1 MRQETDSM
9 CRMECFSVLF
19 TKFYYFL
26 LILKIISWNWL
37 AILHLY
43 PRWSSQQHIY
53 ILFTLSSFFVCL
65 HISPQTEGVR
75 TLQIMSKTSHRAKIH
90 RTGGRNPTYRVIMH
104 HWKRRLVIRPILYL
118 LVAPVTALTSWQF
131 PVYKRLVDIHH
142 KDIANHKS
150 TCIIQISFMIPTSG
164 IMQVI
169 GSANKRRRCSI
180 TSSLIGW
187 AHIENDPCTCMAVTI
202 RAVMVEIM

>member
-1 MRQETDSM
+1 MRHVLSWHLTSSPTVNSDDAIFMRQETGSM

-90 RTGGRNPTYRVIMH
+90 RTGGQNPSYRGQKSNIPCYNNWQHISSESETWFTPV
-104 HWKRRLVIRPILYL
+104 PINN
-118 LVAPVTALTSWQF
+118 VPVNGRI
-131 PVYKRLVDIHH
+131 Y
-142 KDIANHKS
+142 
-150 TCIIQISFMIPTSG
+150 
-164 IMQVI
+164 
-169 GSANKRRRCSI
+169 
-180 TSSLIGW
+180 TSSGL
-187 AHIENDPCTCMAVTI
+187 N
-202 RAVMVEIM
+202 R

>member
-1 MRQETDSM
+1 MRHVLSWHLTSSPTVNSDDAIFMRQETDSM

-53 ILFTLSSFFVCL
+53 IWFTLSSFFVCL

-90 RTGGRNPTYRVIMH
+90 RTGGQNPSYRGQKSSIPCYNPRHLYKFCIAFIPPLSPPKVAH
-104 HWKRRLVIRPILYL
+104 YKAFGNLNKRI
-118 LVAPVTALTSWQF
+118 F
-131 PVYKRLVDIHH
+131 PV
-142 KDIANHKS
+142 S
-150 TCIIQISFMIPTSG
+150 
-164 IMQVI
+164 QVP
-169 GSANKRRRCSI
+169 KFE
-180 TSSLIGW
+180 
-187 AHIENDPCTCMAVTI
+187 H
-202 RAVMVEIM
+202 

>member
-1 MRQETDSM
+1 MRHVLSWHLTSSPTVNSDDAIFMRQETDSM
-9 CRMECFSVLF
+9 CTMECFSVLF

-26 LILKIISWNWL
+26 LILKIISLNWL

-90 RTGGRNPTYRVIMH
+90 RTGGQNPSYRGQKSNIPCYNAYQTTETFTKYKH
-104 HWKRRLVIRPILYL
+104 FWIQTIQNISRKLLSLLISLWKY
-118 LVAPVTALTSWQF
+118 
-131 PVYKRLVDIHH
+131 
-142 KDIANHKS
+142 
-150 TCIIQISFMIPTSG
+150 
-164 IMQVI
+164 
-169 GSANKRRRCSI
+169 
-180 TSSLIGW
+180 
-187 AHIENDPCTCMAVTI
+187 
-202 RAVMVEIM
+202 

>member
-1 MRQETDSM
+1 M
-9 CRMECFSVLF
+9 CRMECFSVLS

-90 RTGGRNPTYRVIMH
+90 RTGGQNPSYRGQKSNIPCYNFVQSTITVCQDY
-104 HWKRRLVIRPILYL
+104 WYVRRPL
-118 LVAPVTALTSWQF
+118 LRYICTA
-131 PVYKRLVDIHH
+131 
-142 KDIANHKS
+142 
-150 TCIIQISFMIPTSG
+150 C
-164 IMQVI
+164 
-169 GSANKRRRCSI
+169 
-180 TSSLIGW
+180 
-187 AHIENDPCTCMAVTI
+187 I
-202 RAVMVEIM
+202 RATNEVSRYNMLFHYPVFLFLLAIKFAH

>member
-1 MRQETDSM
+1 MRHVLSWHLTSSPTVNSDDAIFMRQETDSM

-90 RTGGRNPTYRVIMH
+90 RTGGQNPSYRGQKSNIPCYNTRYTNLCRGTH
-104 HWKRRLVIRPILYL
+104 FW
-118 LVAPVTALTSWQF
+118 SWNLSTDTEEI
-131 PVYKRLVDIHH
+131 YE
-142 KDIANHKS
+142 ANS
-150 TCIIQISFMIPTSG
+150 GDSFIN
-164 IMQVI
+164 I
-169 GSANKRRRCSI
+169 
-180 TSSLIGW
+180 
-187 AHIENDPCTCMAVTI
+187 D
-202 RAVMVEIM
+202 

>member
-9 CRMECFSVLF
+9 CTMECFSVLF

-53 ILFTLSSFFVCL
+53 ILFTLSSFFLCL

-90 RTGGRNPTYRVIMH
+90 RTGGQNPSYRGQKSNIPCYNFTQK
-104 HWKRRLVIRPILYL
+104 WIDL
-118 LVAPVTALTSWQF
+118 LVPQKNFVY
-131 PVYKRLVDIHH
+131 PVYPLLTMGHVSEGNICDFNWYWCVQGAWRCLFMRSLLH
-142 KDIANHKS
+142 
-150 TCIIQISFMIPTSG
+150 CLGIQLSFVNAYLSIFHDSR
-164 IMQVI
+164 IFHQHCHVI
-169 GSANKRRRCSI
+169 
-180 TSSLIGW
+180 
-187 AHIENDPCTCMAVTI
+187 
-202 RAVMVEIM
+202 

>member
-9 CRMECFSVLF
+9 CTMECFSVLF

-90 RTGGRNPTYRVIMH
+90 RTGGQNPSYRGQKSNIPCYNIKCIHTY
-104 HWKRRLVIRPILYL
+104 
-118 LVAPVTALTSWQF
+118 
-131 PVYKRLVDIHH
+131 IHY
-142 KDIANHKS
+142 
-150 TCIIQISFMIPTSG
+150 
-164 IMQVI
+164 
-169 GSANKRRRCSI
+169 
-180 TSSLIGW
+180 
-187 AHIENDPCTCMAVTI
+187 TI
-202 RAVMVEIM
+202 RGFNRSRKHKNISMINSAFRNNPYLALMGELWGVYCTDWLKKRNECDVTVPHCIYIK

>member
-1 MRQETDSM
+1 MRHVLSWHLTSSPTVNSDDAIFMRQETDSM
-9 CRMECFSVLF
+9 CTMECFSVLF

-53 ILFTLSSFFVCL
+53 ILFTLSSFFLCL

-90 RTGGRNPTYRVIMH
+90 RTGGQNPSYRG
-104 HWKRRLVIRPILYL
+104 
-118 LVAPVTALTSWQF
+118 Q
-131 PVYKRLVDIHH
+131 
-142 KDIANHKS
+142 KS
-150 TCIIQISFMIPTSG
+150 NIPCYNIGLNMSPSDSFMSCLDSLQG
-164 IMQVI
+164 Y
-169 GSANKRRRCSI
+169 SAVALYALQ
-180 TSSLIGW
+180 LIVLVVFG
-187 AHIENDPCTCMAVTI
+187 AVD
-202 RAVMVEIM
+202 

>member
-1 MRQETDSM
+1 MRHVLSWHLTSSPTVNSDDAIFMRQETDSM
-9 CRMECFSVLF
+9 CTMECFSVLF

-43 PRWSSQQHIY
+43 PRWSSKQHIY

-90 RTGGRNPTYRVIMH
+90 RTGGQNPSYRGQKSNIPCYNVNCTRTNTFKWNAEQNNMMIFIKRNMFAKCWP
-104 HWKRRLVIRPILYL
+104 L
-118 LVAPVTALTSWQF
+118 
-131 PVYKRLVDIHH
+131 
-142 KDIANHKS
+142 
-150 TCIIQISFMIPTSG
+150 
-164 IMQVI
+164 
-169 GSANKRRRCSI
+169 
-180 TSSLIGW
+180 
-187 AHIENDPCTCMAVTI
+187 
-202 RAVMVEIM
+202 

>member
-1 MRQETDSM
+1 MRHVLSWHLTSSPTVNSDDAIFMRQETDSM

-90 RTGGRNPTYRVIMH
+90 RTGGQNPSYRGQKSNIPCYNLLQFIHQHTHNHREYDVYDETGCILAKYIILR
-104 HWKRRLVIRPILYL
+104 WKNWKV
-118 LVAPVTALTSWQF
+118 
-131 PVYKRLVDIHH
+131 
-142 KDIANHKS
+142 
-150 TCIIQISFMIPTSG
+150 
-164 IMQVI
+164 
-169 GSANKRRRCSI
+169 
-180 TSSLIGW
+180 
-187 AHIENDPCTCMAVTI
+187 
-202 RAVMVEIM
+202 